1 VKRALLAFC
10 LVLSAVTVFAQPD
23 GDPGRTRR
31 DRPWRDGRWR
41 NWNDWP
47 SQRDRNG
54 VHLRILRDYRLEA
67 GATASEPVVVIG
79 GTATIDGHVDED
91 VVVIGGK
98 LRLGPTAVVD
108 GDVFIAGESDID
120 PAAQVKGKID
130 EAAFDVPGLGTG
142 TFHVPS
148 GVRSFASLGALV
160 LRLGMVCTISLLLT
174 VIAPG
179 WIRAMAG
186 RASAAVSSG
195 ALGAIVEVAFVP
207 ALIVVCVG
215 LLVSVVGIPLLALIP
230 FVLGGG
236 ALLWVGGFAAVAVA
250 LGARMR
256 GSQGNESSVPVLD
269 LITGFLA
276 ITGVSIV
283 AHFVSLTPGWLS
295 GVGWMIHGAGL
306 LIEFIAWTI
315 GLGAAVSTLV
325 VGRRT
330 YAPPPP
336 LPA

>member
-1 VKRALLAFC
+1 MKRALLAFC

-23 GDPGRTRR
+23 GDPGRWRR
-31 DRPWRDGRWR
+31 DRPWRDGRGR
-41 NWNDWP
+41 DWDDW
-47 SQRDRNG
+47 SSRHDRHG

-91 VVVIGGK
+91 VVVLGGK

-108 GDVFIAGESDID
+108 GDVFIAGESEID

-130 EAAFDVPGLGTG
+130 EAAFDVPGLDGG
-142 TFHVPS
+142 TFHIPS
-148 GVRSFASLGALV
+148 GVWSFASLGALV
-160 LRLGMVCTISLLLT
+160 LRLGTVSTISLLLT
-174 VIAPG
+174 LIAPG

-230 FVLGGG
+230 FALGAG

-256 GSQGNESSVPVLD
+256 GSQGDQSSVPVLD
-269 LITGFLA
+269 LITGLLA

-283 AHFVSLTPGWLS
+283 AHFISLAPGWLS
-295 GVGWMIHGAGL
+295 TFGWMIHGAGL
-306 LIEFIAWTI
+306 MIEFVAWTI

-325 VGRRT
+325 ARR
-330 YAPPPP
+330 AHVPPP

>member
-1 VKRALLAFC
+1 MKRALLAFC

-23 GDPGRTRR
+23 GDPGRWRR
-31 DRPWRDGRWR
+31 DRPWRDGQW
-41 NWNDWP
+41 
-47 SQRDRNG
+47 RDRDG
-54 VHLRILRDYRLEA
+54 WSSGAIAIVHLRILRDYRLEA
-67 GATASEPVVVIG
+67 GATASEPVVVVG

-91 VVVIGGK
+91 VVVIGGT

-130 EAAFDVPGLGTG
+130 DAALDVPGVDVGRL
-142 TFHVPS
+142 HIPS
-148 GVRSFASLGALV
+148 GLWSFASFGALV
-160 LRLGMVCTISLLLT
+160 LRLGMVCAVSLLLT
-174 VIAPG
+174 LIAPG

-186 RASAAVSSG
+186 RRSTAISSG

-256 GSQGNESSVPVLD
+256 GSRGDDSSVPVLD
-269 LITGFLA
+269 LITGLLA
-276 ITGVSIV
+276 ITSVSIA
-283 AHFVSLTPGWLS
+283 AHFISLAPGSLS
-295 GVGWMIHGAGL
+295 TVGWMIHGAGL
-306 LIEFIAWTI
+306 LIEFVAWTI

-325 VGRRT
+325 VGRRGLV
-330 YAPPPP
+330 PPP